1 MEKSLKYKKN
11 IFYMFLIILCFFPQL
26 NQASDKPN
34 IVLILIDDLGLTDLQ
49 AYGGEISTPNIDI
62 LASEGMLFTNYHT
75 TPECAPSRAMLLTG
89 MDNHNTGIPMIPEVM
104 PTKYRNTPGYEGY
117 LRDDALTLAE
127 ILKPAGYRT
136 YMTGK
141 WHLAFGGKETAALP
155 YNRGFDKTFILD
167 ATGGNNFSH
176 HSYLPYYL
184 ESPWFKNGKEA
195 ELPEDFYSSKF
206 FVDQMIEFIEEDKN
220 QDAPFFSYLSFQAQ
234 HIPLQAPQEFID
246 KYLETYEAG
255 WEELREQRK
264 NRAIKYGIFPPNKE
278 IVDSFSGF
286 DDWFELDQENK
297 KMLIKSMAVFAGMLD
312 AMDFHIGRFMTYLK
326 KEGLYENTIF
336 IVTADNGPEGNDPSD
351 HAPWREWFKT
361 TIYDRDYETLG
372 DQDSYVYIGT
382 EFAQAMAS
390 PSHLFKFHMSEG
402 GLRVPLIIS
411 GPDIKKGKNQNFA
424 FVTDIAATLSDI
436 VFDEVDERIIG
447 KSLQNSLSGLDE
459 KNYLDTE
466 SVGLEVTGNSALF
479 KGDFKIVRNRPP
491 NGSNQWELYNLSEDP
506 GETINLAK
514 RMPNKLHELIEE
526 YETYAEKNGVIDLP
540 LDYEWAA
547 EMTINTFK
555 RNYLPLIWKAVLFI
569 ILAMSLVVVLIRRR
583 RNAKN

>member
-1 MEKSLKYKKN
+1 
-11 IFYMFLIILCFFPQL
+11 MFLTVLCFFSPI
-26 NQASDKPN
+26 NQANDKPN

-49 AYGGEISTPNIDI
+49 TYGGEISTPNIDI

-184 ESPWFKNGKEA
+184 ESPWFKNGQEA

-206 FVDQMIEFIEEDKN
+206 FVDQMIEFIEEDKD
-220 QDAPFFSYLSFQAQ
+220 QDTPFFSYLSFQAQ
-234 HIPLQAPQEFID
+234 HIPLQAPREFID
-246 KYLETYEAG
+246 KYLETYELG

-264 NRAIKYGIFPPNKE
+264 NRAIEYGIFPPNKE

-286 DDWFELDQENK
+286 DDWSEVDQENK

-326 KEGLYENTIF
+326 KEGLYKNTIF

-411 GPDIKKGKNQNFA
+411 GPEIKKGKNQNFA
-424 FVTDIAATLSDI
+424 FVTDIAATISDI

-447 KSLQNSLSGLDE
+447 KSLQNSLAGFDE
-459 KNYLDTE
+459 RNYLDTE

-514 RMPNKLHELIEE
+514 RMPNKLQELTED
-526 YETYAEKNGVIDLP
+526 YEKYAEKNGVIDLP

-555 RNYLPLIWKAVLFI
+555 RNYLPLIYKAAFFI
-569 ILAMSLVVVLIRRR
+569 VSAIFLVIVFRRR
-583 RNAKN
+583 WRIV

>member
-1 MEKSLKYKKN
+1 MEKDLKYKKN
-11 IFYMFLIILCFFPQL
+11 IFYLFLTAFCFFSPI
-26 NQASDKPN
+26 NQANDKPN

-141 WHLAFGGKETAALP
+141 WHLAFGGKEMAALP

-184 ESPWFKNGKEA
+184 ESPWFKNGEEV
-195 ELPEDFYSSKF
+195 ELPQDFYSSEF

-220 QDAPFFSYLSFQAQ
+220 QDTPFFSYLSFQAQ

-264 NRAIKYGIFPPNKE
+264 NRAIEYGIFPPNKE

-286 DDWFELDQENK
+286 DDWSEVDQENK

-326 KEGLYENTIF
+326 KAGLYENTIF

-411 GPDIKKGKNQNFA
+411 GPEIKKGKNQNFA

-447 KSLQNSLSGLDE
+447 KSLQNSLAGSDE
-459 KNYLDTE
+459 KNYLDSD

-491 NGSNQWELYNLSEDP
+491 NGSNQWELFNLSEDP
-506 GETINLAK
+506 GETINLATS
-514 RMPNKLHELIEE
+514 MPNKLLELIEE
-526 YETYAEKNGVIDLP
+526 YDAYAEKNGVVELP

>member
-1 MEKSLKYKKN
+1 V
-11 IFYMFLIILCFFPQL
+11 FLTVLCFFSPI
-26 NQASDKPN
+26 NQANDKPN

-184 ESPWFKNGKEA
+184 ESPWFKNGQEA

-206 FVDQMIEFIEEDKN
+206 FVDQMIEFIEEDKD
-220 QDAPFFSYLSFQAQ
+220 QDTPFFSYLSFQAQ
-234 HIPLQAPQEFID
+234 HIPLQAPREFID
-246 KYLETYEAG
+246 KYLETYELG

-264 NRAIKYGIFPPNKE
+264 NRAIEYGIFPPNKE

-286 DDWFELDQENK
+286 DDWSEVDQENK

-411 GPDIKKGKNQNFA
+411 GPEIKKGKNQNFA
-424 FVTDIAATLSDI
+424 FVTDIAATISDI

-447 KSLQNSLSGLDE
+447 KSLQNSLAGFDE
-459 KNYLDTE
+459 RNYLDTE

-514 RMPNKLHELIEE
+514 RMPNKLQELTED
-526 YETYAEKNGVIDLP
+526 YEKYAEKNGVIDLP

-555 RNYLPLIWKAVLFI
+555 RNYLPLIYKAAFFI
-569 ILAMSLVVVLIRRR
+569 VSAIFLVIVFRRR
-583 RNAKN
+583 WRIV

>member
-1 MEKSLKYKKN
+1 MEKSLKYNKN
-11 IFYMFLIILCFFPQL
+11 IFYVFLTFLCLFSPL
-26 NQASDKPN
+26 NQANNKPN

-184 ESPWFKNGKEA
+184 ESPWFKNGQEA

-220 QDAPFFSYLSFQAQ
+220 QDTPFFSYLSFQAQ

-264 NRAIKYGIFPPNKE
+264 NRAIEYGIFPPNKE

-286 DDWFELDQENK
+286 DDWSEVDQENK

-411 GPDIKKGKNQNFA
+411 GPEIKKGKNQNFA

-447 KSLQNSLSGLDE
+447 KSLQSSLAGSDE
-459 KNYLDTE
+459 KNYTDSD

-479 KGDFKIVRNRPP
+479 KGSFKIVRNRPP
-491 NGSNQWELYNLSEDP
+491 NGSNQWELFNLSEDP
-506 GETINLAK
+506 GETINLATS
-514 RMPNKLHELIEE
+514 MPNKLLELIEE
-526 YETYAEKNGVIDLP
+526 YEAYAEKNGVIELP
-540 LDYEWAA
+540 LDYEWAS

-555 RNYLPLIWKAVLFI
+555 RNYLPLIWKATIFIVLAISFVI
-569 ILAMSLVVVLIRRR
+569 VLIRRR
-583 RNAKN
+583 RNS

>member
-1 MEKSLKYKKN
+1 MEKGLKYKKN
-11 IFYMFLIILCFFPQL
+11 IFYVFFTALCFFSPI
-26 NQASDKPN
+26 NQANDKPN

-184 ESPWFKNGKEA
+184 ESPWFKNGQEA

-220 QDAPFFSYLSFQAQ
+220 QDTPFFSYLSFQAQ

-264 NRAIKYGIFPPNKE
+264 NRAIEYGIFPPNKE

-286 DDWFELDQENK
+286 DDWSEVDQENK

-411 GPDIKKGKNQNFA
+411 GPEIKKGKNQNFA

-436 VFDEVDERIIG
+436 VFDEIDERIIG
-447 KSLQNSLSGLDE
+447 KSLQNSLAGFDE
-459 KNYLDTE
+459 KNYIDTE

-514 RMPNKLHELIEE
+514 RMPNKLQELTRD
-526 YETYAEKNGVIDLP
+526 YETYAEKNGAIDLP

-555 RNYLPLIWKAVLFI
+555 RNYLPFIWKAAFFI
-569 ILAMSLVVVLIRRR
+569 MLAIFLVVVFIRRR
-583 RNAKN
+583 RIV

>member
-11 IFYMFLIILCFFPQL
+11 IFYVFLTAVCFFSPI
-26 NQASDKPN
+26 NQAGDKPN

-184 ESPWFKNGKEA
+184 ESPWFKNGQEA

-206 FVDQMIEFIEEDKN
+206 FVDQMIEFIEEDKD
-220 QDAPFFSYLSFQAQ
+220 QDTPFFSYLSFQAQ
-234 HIPLQAPQEFID
+234 HIPLQAPREFID
-246 KYLETYEAG
+246 KYLETYELG

-264 NRAIKYGIFPPNKE
+264 NRAIEYGIFPPNKE

-286 DDWFELDQENK
+286 DDWSEVDQENK

-411 GPDIKKGKNQNFA
+411 GPEIKKGKNQNFA
-424 FVTDIAATLSDI
+424 FVTDIAATISDI

-447 KSLQNSLSGLDE
+447 KSLQNSLAGFDE
-459 KNYLDTE
+459 RNYLDTE

-514 RMPNKLHELIEE
+514 RMPNKLQELTED
-526 YETYAEKNGVIDLP
+526 YEKYAEKNGVIDLP

-555 RNYLPLIWKAVLFI
+555 RNYLPLIYKAAFFI
-569 ILAMSLVVVLIRRR
+569 VSAIFLVIVFRRR
-583 RNAKN
+583 WRIV

>member
-11 IFYMFLIILCFFPQL
+11 IFYVFLTVLCFFSPI
-26 NQASDKPN
+26 NQANDKPN

-49 AYGGEISTPNIDI
+49 TYGGEISTPNIDI

-184 ESPWFKNGKEA
+184 ESPWFKNGQEA

-206 FVDQMIEFIEEDKN
+206 FVDQMIEFIEEDKD
-220 QDAPFFSYLSFQAQ
+220 QDTPFFSYLSFQAQ

-246 KYLETYEAG
+246 KYLETYELG

-264 NRAIKYGIFPPNKE
+264 NRAIEYGIFPPNKE

-286 DDWFELDQENK
+286 DDWSEVDQENK

-411 GPDIKKGKNQNFA
+411 GPEIKKGKNQNFA
-424 FVTDIAATLSDI
+424 FVTDIAATISDI

-447 KSLQNSLSGLDE
+447 KSLQNSLAGFDE
-459 KNYLDTE
+459 RNYLDTE

-514 RMPNKLHELIEE
+514 RMPNKLQELTED
-526 YETYAEKNGVIDLP
+526 YEKYAEKNGVIDLP

-555 RNYLPLIWKAVLFI
+555 RNYLPLIYKAAFFI
-569 ILAMSLVVVLIRRR
+569 VSAIFLVIVFRRR
-583 RNAKN
+583 WRIV

>member
-1 MEKSLKYKKN
+1 MKATQLLLITFFSL
-11 IFYMFLIILCFFPQL
+11 FSLSTHPD
-26 NQASDKPN
+26 DKPN
-34 IVLILIDDLGLTDLQ
+34 IVLILIDDLGLTDIQ
-49 AYGGEISTPNIDI
+49 AYGGEISTPNMDS
-62 LASEGMLFTNYHT
+62 LANEGMLFTNYHT

-89 MDNHNTGIPMIPEVM
+89 MDNHNTGIPMIPEVL
-104 PTKYRNTPGYEGY
+104 PWEYRNTPGYEGY
-117 LRDDALTLAE
+117 LRDDAFTIAE
-127 ILKPAGYRT
+127 ILKPAGYRS

-141 WHLAFGGKETAALP
+141 WHLAFGGHETAALP
-155 YNRGFDKTFILD
+155 FNRGFDSTFILD

-184 ESPWFKNGKEA
+184 ESPWFKNGKET
-195 ELPEDFYSSKF
+195 ELPEDFYSSEF
-206 FVDQMIEFIEEDKN
+206 FVDQMIEFIEEDKEM
-220 QDAPFFSYLSFQAQ
+220 DSPFFAYLSFQAQ

-246 KYLETYEAG
+246 KYLTLYEEG
-255 WEELREQRK
+255 WDILREQRK
-264 NRAIKYGIFPPNKE
+264 NKAVEKGIFPPDKK
-278 IVDSFSGF
+278 IVDSMSTL
-286 DDWFELDQENK
+286 DSWSALDQESK
-297 KMLIKSMAVFAGMLD
+297 KMIIKSMAVFAGMLD
-312 AMDFHIGRFMTYLK
+312 AMDFHLGRFISYLK

-351 HAPWREWFKT
+351 HVPWREWFKT

-411 GPDIKKGKNQNFA
+411 GPGIKKGKNHNFA

-447 KSLQNSLSGLDE
+447 KSLQNSLAGSDE
-459 KNYLDTE
+459 KNYLESD

-479 KGDFKIVRNRPP
+479 KGDYKIVRNRPP
-491 NGSNQWELYNLSEDP
+491 NGTNQWELFNLSEDP
-506 GETINLAK
+506 GETINLATS
-514 RMPNKLHELIEE
+514 MPNKLQELIED
-526 YETYAEKNGVIDLP
+526 YEAYAEKNGVIELP
-540 LDYEWAA
+540 LDYAWAA

-555 RNYLPLIWKAVLFI
+555 RNYLPLIWKVAIFIVLAI
-569 ILAMSLVVVLIRRR
+569 SLVFVLIRRW
-583 RNAKN
+583 RNSL

>member
-1 MEKSLKYKKN
+1 
-11 IFYMFLIILCFFPQL
+11 MFLIILCFFPQL

-184 ESPWFKNGKEA
+184 ESPWFKNGEEA

-264 NRAIKYGIFPPNKE
+264 NRAIEYGIFPPNKE

-286 DDWFELDQENK
+286 DDWSELDQENK

-555 RNYLPLIWKAVLFI
+555 RNYLPLIWKAAFFI
-569 ILAMSLVVVLIRRR
+569 MLPIFLVIVFRRR
-583 RNAKN
+583 RRIV

>member
-11 IFYMFLIILCFFPQL
+11 IFYVFLTVLCFFSPI
-26 NQASDKPN
+26 NQANDKPN

-184 ESPWFKNGKEA
+184 ESPWFKNGQEA

-206 FVDQMIEFIEEDKN
+206 FVDQMIEFIEEDKD
-220 QDAPFFSYLSFQAQ
+220 QDTPFFSYLSFQAQ

-246 KYLETYEAG
+246 KYLETYELG

-264 NRAIKYGIFPPNKE
+264 NRAIEYGIFPPNKE

-286 DDWFELDQENK
+286 DDWSEVDQENK

-411 GPDIKKGKNQNFA
+411 GPEIKKGKNQNFA
-424 FVTDIAATLSDI
+424 FVTDIAATISDI

-447 KSLQNSLSGLDE
+447 KSLQNSLAGFDE
-459 KNYLDTE
+459 RNYLDTE

-514 RMPNKLHELIEE
+514 RMPNKLQELTED
-526 YETYAEKNGVIDLP
+526 YEKYAEKNGVIDLP

-555 RNYLPLIWKAVLFI
+555 RNYLPLIYKAAFFI
-569 ILAMSLVVVLIRRR
+569 VSAIFLVIVFRRR
-583 RNAKN
+583 WRIV

>member
-11 IFYMFLIILCFFPQL
+11 IFYVFLTALCFFSPI
-26 NQASDKPN
+26 NQANDKPN

-184 ESPWFKNGKEA
+184 ESPWFKNGQEA

-206 FVDQMIEFIEEDKN
+206 FVDQMIEFIEEDKD
-220 QDAPFFSYLSFQAQ
+220 QDTPFFSYLSFQAQ
-234 HIPLQAPQEFID
+234 HIPLQAPREFID
-246 KYLETYEAG
+246 KYLETYELG

-264 NRAIKYGIFPPNKE
+264 NRAIEYGIFPPNKE

-286 DDWFELDQENK
+286 DDWSEVDQENK

-411 GPDIKKGKNQNFA
+411 GPEIKKGKNQNFA
-424 FVTDIAATLSDI
+424 FVTDIAATISDI

-447 KSLQNSLSGLDE
+447 KSLQNSLAGFDE
-459 KNYLDTE
+459 RNYLDTE

-514 RMPNKLHELIEE
+514 RMPNKLQELTED

-540 LDYEWAA
+540 LDYEWAT

-555 RNYLPLIWKAVLFI
+555 RNYLPLIYKAAFFI
-569 ILAMSLVVVLIRRR
+569 VSAIFLVIVFRRR
-583 RNAKN
+583 WRIV

>member
-1 MEKSLKYKKN
+1 
-11 IFYMFLIILCFFPQL
+11 MFLTVLCFFSPI
-26 NQASDKPN
+26 NQANDKPN

-184 ESPWFKNGKEA
+184 ESPWFKNGQEA

-206 FVDQMIEFIEEDKN
+206 FVDQMIEFIEEDKD
-220 QDAPFFSYLSFQAQ
+220 QDTPFFSYLSFQAQ

-246 KYLETYEAG
+246 KYLETYELG

-264 NRAIKYGIFPPNKE
+264 NRAIEYGIFPPNKE

-286 DDWFELDQENK
+286 DDWSEVDQENK

-411 GPDIKKGKNQNFA
+411 GPEIKKGKNQNFA
-424 FVTDIAATLSDI
+424 FVTDIAATISDI

-447 KSLQNSLSGLDE
+447 KSLQNSLAGFDE
-459 KNYLDTE
+459 RNYLDTE

-514 RMPNKLHELIEE
+514 RMPNKLQELTED
-526 YETYAEKNGVIDLP
+526 YEKYAEKNGVIDLP

-555 RNYLPLIWKAVLFI
+555 RNYLPLIYKAAFFI
-569 ILAMSLVVVLIRRR
+569 VSAIFLVIVFRRR
-583 RNAKN
+583 WRIV